1 MDDATTR
8 LMTEAES
15 ACTSA
20 DWARA
25 RDLFEAVLAE
35 APRRPDALDGAA
47 EAALSLGDTE
57 SAVALRRRAYVAFR
71 ESGDARRA
79 AATAI
84 YLAAEERIAGNA
96 SAANGWVS
104 RAARLLE
111 DEGGAVER
119 GWLELERSRQ
129 AHDLRRAQRHGEQ
142 ALGLARELEDTG
154 LELDALGQLGY
165 VLVLLGQAQEGMTIL
180 DEAMAAVLAGE
191 TRDVNV
197 VGDTCCAMLLACE
210 QVADHR
216 RASEWSNQV
225 VEYTRARNHLP
236 LSTLCETVFA
246 GVLTR
251 SGRWEEAERTLL
263 ASLARYGGTSRIRV
277 PALVRLAELRIR
289 QGRPEE
295 AERLL
300 AGLAG
305 HPQAHPVFVHLEL
318 ARGNVE
324 RAAVML
330 ERCLER
336 TRTAATA
343 SAELVPMLVRIR
355 IAQGDLDSAN
365 AAIEA
370 LEETARQLGQETLTG
385 LAELARAEVCA
396 AARDPEAALAHLQV
410 AIDVFDRTEMPLE
423 RGRAH
428 LQRGRL
434 LTAESADLAESEA
447 EAALSIFRRLGAVR
461 DADEAAAQLR
471 SLGARGHTGRWSRG
485 ELTDRER
492 DVLALLAEGLSNAE
506 IAERL
511 VIAPKTAG
519 HHVSRILAKL
529 GLRNR
534 SEAAAYA
541 VRALEGQR
549 LPAAK

>member
-1 MDDATTR
+1 
-8 LMTEAES
+8 
-15 ACTSA
+15 
-20 DWARA
+20 
-25 RDLFEAVLAE
+25 
-35 APRRPDALDGAA
+35 
-47 EAALSLGDTE
+47 
-57 SAVALRRRAYVAFR
+57 
-71 ESGDARRA
+71 
-79 AATAI
+79 
-84 YLAAEERIAGNA
+84 
-96 SAANGWVS
+96 
-104 RAARLLE
+104 
-111 DEGGAVER
+111 
-119 GWLELERSRQ
+119 
-129 AHDLRRAQRHGEQ
+129 
-142 ALGLARELEDTG
+142 
-154 LELDALGQLGY
+154 
-165 VLVLLGQAQEGMTIL
+165 
-180 DEAMAAVLAGE
+180 
-191 TRDVNV
+191 
-197 VGDTCCAMLLACE
+197 
-210 QVADHR
+210 
-216 RASEWSNQV
+216 
-225 VEYTRARNHLP
+225 
-236 LSTLCETVFA
+236 
-246 GVLTR
+246 
-251 SGRWEEAERTLL
+251 
-263 ASLARYGGTSRIRV
+263 
-277 PALVRLAELRIR
+277 
-289 QGRPEE
+289 
-295 AERLL
+295 
-300 AGLAG
+300 
-305 HPQAHPVFVHLEL
+305 VFVHLEL